1 MCRHTWN
8 RMEFVLRGAIVKSR
22 NPDEGKDEVHPRTGH
37 EATEEEERYS
47 CLSLTLALDGGGRS
61 MPHPGCFTPRKE
73 TRYPLYRRLGGLQG
87 QSGWVWKTLPPPP
100 GIDPQ
105 TVQPVANRCTWSRCH
120 FISLYDGSSKNHIV
134 SPTQLAFL
142 EKRHL
147 FQIK

>member
-1 MCRHTWN
+1 
-8 RMEFVLRGAIVKSR
+8 MEFVLRGAIVKSR

-87 QSGWVWKTLPPPP
+87 QSGWIGKTLPPPL
-100 GIDPQ
+100 GFDPR
-105 TVQPVANRCTWSRCH
+105 TAQPAVSHYTTCAIPAAIKYSLNNLSAMLSHSQYSANAC
-120 FISLYDGSSKNHIV
+120 
-134 SPTQLAFL
+134 
-142 EKRHL
+142 
-147 FQIK
+147 